1 MGTDAHLLV
10 TINIF
15 VLQVAPVINQQGCS
29 NRKRTRDGDMAD
41 DSGDDFELDIA
52 APSARVSMLSVSFM
66 SLHGHTVPYILVDCV
81 SFARHQP

>member
-1 MGTDAHLLV
+1 MGMDAHLLV

-15 VLQVAPVINQQGCS
+15 VLQVVPVNNPQGCAK
-29 NRKRTRDGDMAD
+29 RKRSGDAD
-41 DSGDDFELDIA
+41 RAGDSEDDFEPESA
-52 APSARVSMLSVSFM
+52 ALGARVSMLSVSFM